1 MNNRRL
7 TIVKNEKKQVL
18 IFPLRRYFLE
28 GRKKGTERKMFTFF
42 FTQQKKQ
49 GHLKQSSKA
58 NQVDKRK
65 GGKRF
70 TLT

>member
-1 MNNRRL
+1 MK
-7 TIVKNEKKQVL
+7 KNKFLFSLCGVT
-18 IFPLRRYFLE
+18 FLRD
-28 GRKKGTERKMFTFF
+28 ERKEQKEKIYLFF
-42 FTQQKKQ
+42 SQQRKQ